1 MVTALTFFRQESLLS
16 AVQVSNQCED
26 TLIQL
31 CSFIYNM
38 FLLGVLCIQQV
49 FDGKRHGFHPKME
62 YQVFL
67 CIFQN
72 KSGLDTIPLFLDDL
86 LIVLSKLRCCFC
98 RGFVLCQNEMVQ
110 SGFKCGCL
118 DYHRNLTGIILRITL
133 I

>member
-67 CIFQN
+67 CIFQKN
-72 KSGLDTIPLFLDDL
+72 SAIAAIGLKGIKIFHLFP
-86 LIVLSKLRCCFC
+86 IISISKIFFSIFFLTLEKI
-98 RGFVLCQNEMVQ
+98 GIDEKVI
-110 SGFKCGCL
+110 S
-118 DYHRNLTGIILRITL
+118 YHNISN
-133 I
+133 